1 MKYHLL
7 AVTALLLQA
16 CDQNYQ
22 YPSGGGY
29 PSQYPSGGYPAGG
42 YPSGGGYGYPSG
54 GGYGYPNNYPPPPPP
69 TYDCR
74 YYGNC
79 PGTNYPPQ
87 RRNDW
92 NRDRHDRDN
101 DRDHHDHKPAPPINT
116 TPQVITPPP
125 PPPVAPS
132 CPSGSVFDGQH
143 CKITDNRLK
152 RPGGDGN
159 INPCPKGMWMSGGQ
173 CIKDNGR

>member
-7 AVTALLLQA
+7 ALSALLLQA

-42 YPSGGGYGYPSG
+42 GYGYPSGGYPSG
-54 GGYGYPNNYPPPPPP
+54 GGYGYPNNYPPPPPA
-69 TYDCR
+69 YDCR
-74 YYGNC
+74 QYGNC
-79 PGTNYPPQ
+79 PGTYYPPP

-92 NRDRHDRDN
+92 DRDRDRRDRDH
-101 DRDHHDHKPAPPINT
+101 DRDHHDNRPKPPVHVQPPAPPPVNT
-116 TPQVITPPP
+116 TNNTI
-125 PPPVAPS
+125 APS
-132 CPSGSVFDGQH
+132 CPSGTVYDGRT

-159 INPCPKGMWMSGGQ
+159 INPCPKGMWVS
-173 CIKDNGR
+173 NGNCVGK